1 MCAACAWH
9 RGREAAEYGKT
20 LGQHYFGKCIR
31 NGGYCEPVAALIA
44 TAAPTPDEPRI
55 ADPRERV
62 LYYKAQGLSVR
73 KIADALKAEGIT
85 LSKSAVDRII
95 QESKEAQI

>member
-1 MCAACAWH
+1 MTEHHGYNYC
-9 RGREAAEYGKT
+9 K
-20 LGQHYFGKCIR
+20 KCYER
-31 NGGYCEPVAALIA
+31 WQDDDL
-44 TAAPTPDEPRI
+44 TPP
-55 ADPRERV
+55 DPRERV

-73 KIADALKAEGIT
+73 KIADALRTEGIT